1 MTDPRPYHILSY
13 GTLLGS
19 QVYQTFVSGIVA
31 FRALPRPQFASL
43 QSAQFPIYFSLQ
55 SGLPLILALTS
66 SKNDQV
72 NSLSDLLAAENRC
85 TFIPLA
91 TAMVTGLV
99 NMFILRPITMNV
111 MRERKH
117 QETRDGKKSY
127 DPPPHSK
134 EMMALN
140 KKFRRVHGLSSLV
153 NLVSLFATVYYGV
166 VLGKRLS

>member
-1 MTDPRPYHILSY
+1 M
-13 GTLLGS
+13 
-19 QVYQTFVSGIVA
+19 
-31 FRALPRPQFASL
+31 
-43 QSAQFPIYFSLQ
+43 
-55 SGLPLILALTS
+55 ILALTS
-66 SKNDQV
+66 SKNGQV

-85 TFIPLA
+85 TLIPLA

-117 QETRDGKKSY
+117 QGMLIASYPGYLLNPSKLTLLAETRDGKKSY

-140 KKFRRVHGLSSLV
+140 KKFRRVHGLPSLV

>member
-1 MTDPRPYHILSY
+1 M
-13 GTLLGS
+13 
-19 QVYQTFVSGIVA
+19 
-31 FRALPRPQFASL
+31 
-43 QSAQFPIYFSLQ
+43 
-55 SGLPLILALTS
+55 ILALTS
-66 SKNDQV
+66 SKNGQV

-85 TFIPLA
+85 TLIPLA

-117 QETRDGKKSY
+117 QGMFIASCPGYLLNLSKLTFAETRDGKKTY

-153 NLVSLFATVYYGV
+153 NLVSLFATVYYGA